1 MAIRFLTDSTAD
13 ILPQEAAQRDIDVV
27 PLKVLF
33 GETAYR
39 DGIDLDHPTF
49 YQMLS
54 QSKALP
60 TTPQPAPPL
69 TIFCPILNEPG
80 TRVTT

>member
-27 PLKVLF
+27 PLKVLL
-33 GETAYR
+33 GRRPTGTASTWTTPR
-39 DGIDLDHPTF
+39 FH
-49 YQMLS
+49 QVLS

-60 TTPQPAPPL
+60 TTSQPTPDRFSAL
-69 TIFCPILNEPG
+69 F
-80 TRVTT
+80 

>member
-39 DGIDLDHPTF
+39 DGIDLDHPPF

-54 QSKALP
+54 QS
-60 TTPQPAPPL
+60 
-69 TIFCPILNEPG
+69 
-80 TRVTT
+80 

>member
-39 DGIDLDHPTF
+39 DGIDLDHHTF

-60 TTPQPAPPL
+60 PPASPPL

>member
-1 MAIRFLTDSTAD
+1 MAIRFRTDSTAD

-54 QSKALP
+54 QYKALP
-60 TTPQPAPPL
+60 TTSPVSYTHL
-69 TIFCPILNEPG
+69 TGRCGWCWGSSPG
-80 TRVTT
+80 RW